1 MQVNEHERLSNHT
14 FRYEL
19 KAKEQHVFAATS
31 KLKKCVHARKSVCL
45 WFFFRFFVGFCL
57 FVCLFFASFFFTIY
71 CYIISDKPKKQRQR
85 NKLPTLHKIEH
96 CKYYNSFVSKGLRST
111 SPPLQRGG
119 DKSWCMACEDRRGDQ
134 SLSLTDEDRGR

>member
-14 FRYEL
+14 FRYKL

-31 KLKKCVHARKSVCL
+31 KLKKFVHARKYVCL
-45 WFFFRFFVGFCL
+45 RGFFRFLLLVFCCFCL
-57 FVCLFFASFFFTIY
+57 FVCLFVFCFFSFFSQY

-96 CKYYNSFVSKGLRST
+96 CKYYNIFVSKRST

-119 DKSWCMACEDRRGDQ
+119 DKS
-134 SLSLTDEDRGR
+134 

>member
-14 FRYEL
+14 FRYKL

-31 KLKKCVHARKSVCL
+31 KLKKCVHARKSVFVYGFFPVFCCFCL
-45 WFFFRFFVGFCL
+45 FVCL
-57 FVCLFFASFFFTIY
+57 FVCLFFAFFFTIY

-96 CKYYNSFVSKGLRST
+96 CK
-111 SPPLQRGG
+111 
-119 DKSWCMACEDRRGDQ
+119 
-134 SLSLTDEDRGR
+134 